1 MGSGKKRSADEAD
14 VATREDGAKRREN
27 TASGKDV
34 KGGLKTGAIPASD
47 FKARAVP
54 LHVVVTRTPPAAR
67 DDDSASSAPVDD
79 TDLLGAVA
87 LQPCSFTTGSY
98 GWKGSKRLAIDLVDP
113 TGGEKK
119 KVQVML
125 TINATVIGSK
135 QAEKEA
141 EVEVDPDTNDADGGA
156 IAPAERVS

>member
-1 MGSGKKRSADEAD
+1 MGSGKKCSADEAD

-27 TASGKDV
+27 TGSGKDV
-34 KGGLKTGAIPASD
+34 KGGPKAGAIPASD

-54 LHVVVTRTPPAAR
+54 LHVAVSRTPPAAG
-67 DDDSASSAPVDD
+67 DDNNASLAPVDD

-113 TGGEKK
+113 TSGEKN

-125 TINATVIGSK
+125 TVNATVMGSK
-135 QAEKEA
+135 QAEKEV
-141 EVEVDPDTNDADGGA
+141 EVGVDPDTSDANGGA

>member
-1 MGSGKKRSADEAD
+1 LDDSDWSWTCRISHLTQA
-14 VATREDGAKRREN
+14 
-27 TASGKDV
+27 
-34 KGGLKTGAIPASD
+34 GAIPASD

-54 LHVVVTRTPPAAR
+54 LHVVVTRTPPAGR
-67 DDDSASSAPVDD
+67 DDDSASPAPVDD

-125 TINATVIGSK
+125 TYVFL
-135 QAEKEA
+135 
-141 EVEVDPDTNDADGGA
+141 
-156 IAPAERVS
+156 R

>member
-1 MGSGKKRSADEAD
+1 
-14 VATREDGAKRREN
+14 
-27 TASGKDV
+27 V
-34 KGGLKTGAIPASD
+34 KGGVKVRVFKSAWMTLTDRGPVGTSRASRLTQAGAIPASD

-67 DDDSASSAPVDD
+67 DDNNTSPTPVDD
-79 TDLLGAVA
+79 TDLLGALA

-98 GWKGSKRLAIDLVDP
+98 GWKGSKRLAIDLVDL

-125 TINATVIGSK
+125 TYVFWI
-135 QAEKEA
+135 
-141 EVEVDPDTNDADGGA
+141 
-156 IAPAERVS
+156 

>member
-1 MGSGKKRSADEAD
+1 
-14 VATREDGAKRREN
+14 
-27 TASGKDV
+27 
-34 KGGLKTGAIPASD
+34 
-47 FKARAVP
+47 
-54 LHVVVTRTPPAAR
+54 VTRTPPVAS
-67 DDDSASSAPVDD
+67 DDDSASSATVDD

-125 TINATVIGSK
+125 TYVFKI
-135 QAEKEA
+135 
-141 EVEVDPDTNDADGGA
+141 
-156 IAPAERVS
+156 